1 MQLRSHGRALNA
13 RAFGG
18 GPAGRRIN
26 RREEELLLKERNLRM
41 TRQRQVILEELR
53 ATDQHPSA
61 DALHERV
68 KKKLPRI
75 SLGTVYRNLEI
86 LTELGEIRTIALAGS
101 LKRFDG
107 IPQNHYHMRCMRCDR
122 LVDAPMDVVD
132 SLERALQEKTEFR
145 ILSHQLE
152 FTGICPDCQAL
163 LDDNA

>member
-1 MQLRSHGRALNA
+1 M
-13 RAFGG
+13 
-18 GPAGRRIN
+18 
-26 RREEELLLKERNLRM
+26 LKERRLRM

-61 DALHERV
+61 EDLYGRV
-68 KKKLPRI
+68 KQKLPRI

-86 LTELGEIRTIALAGS
+86 LTELGEIQTIALAGS
-101 LKRFDG
+101 LKRFDRR
-107 IPQNHYHMRCMRCDR
+107 PHNHYHMRCMRCDR
-122 LVDAPMDVVD
+122 LVDAPMEIID

-145 ILSHQLE
+145 ILDHNLE